1 MIRSIKYLTVVLSL
15 FSFSFGEDLALGSSI
30 PLPNVKMEDIS
41 GKKVSLNDVKMKNG
55 LLVNFSCNTCPWV
68 HAWQDRYNGLANASA
83 KNNIGFIT
91 INPNSK
97 NREKIGEGLKDM
109 RKFSKKY
116 DHDDFLYTVD
126 KGSELARAF
135 GASKTP
141 HIYLFDSNGKLVYK
155 GAIDDNARKPKKV
168 KKTYLMDALNA
179 LGSGKSIKITE
190 TKALG
195 CSIKFANK

>member
-1 MIRSIKYLTVVLSL
+1 MIRSLRNLIIILSL
-15 FSFSFGEDLALGSSI
+15 FSFSFAEDLALGSDI
-30 PLPNVKMEDIS
+30 PLADVKMVDIS

-68 HAWQDRYNGLANASA
+68 VAWQDRYNGLAETSM

-109 RKFSKKY
+109 KKFSKKY

-126 KGSELARAF
+126 EGSQLARAF

-168 KKTYLMDALNA
+168 KKPYLLDALNA
-179 LGSGKSIKITE
+179 LGSGKSINVTE

-195 CSIKFANK
+195 CSIKFAEK